1 MLLHRKEG
9 RIMAK
14 KLHNMTT
21 DERIAYFAK
30 EREKERIQRRN
41 RVGKLSIEQ
50 RVAVIKVHE
59 LLDSILDT
67 ALYPDMG
74 GIKMVSAYDLQELSD
89 AKDTLEHQFN
99 LNS

>member
-1 MLLHRKEG
+1 
-9 RIMAK
+9 MAK

-21 DERIAYFAK
+21 DERIAYFEK

-41 RVGKLSIEQ
+41 RIGKLSIEQ
-50 RVAVIKVHE
+50 RAAVIKVNE
-59 LLDSILDT
+59 LLDSIIDI

-89 AKDTLEHQFN
+89 AKDTMEFQFN
-99 LNS
+99 LNK

>member
-1 MLLHRKEG
+1 
-9 RIMAK
+9 
-14 KLHNMTT
+14 MTT

>member
-1 MLLHRKEG
+1 
-9 RIMAK
+9 MAK

-21 DERIAYFAK
+21 DERIAYFEK

-50 RVAVIKVHE
+50 RAAVIKVNE
-59 LLDSILDT
+59 LLDSILDV

-89 AKDTLEHQFN
+89 AKDTLQHQFN